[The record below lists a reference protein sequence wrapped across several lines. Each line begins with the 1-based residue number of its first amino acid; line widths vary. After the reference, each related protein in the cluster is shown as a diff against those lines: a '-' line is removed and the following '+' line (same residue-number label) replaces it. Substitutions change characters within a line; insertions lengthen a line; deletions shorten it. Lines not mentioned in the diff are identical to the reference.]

1 MPSRILQEPAPDIRC
16 RINSLEI
23 DPQSRQ
29 WFQCRLESLHYGHP
43 RRSISLRRGVKGVRL
58 AFSGLLVIE
67 GWLRP
72 VEEGA
77 EVLLINHYGGHHFG
91 RIVATSNLVQ
101 RRDLPPQSGYF
112 VLSVLAAQLLH
123 HNQLVLQLRNGDG
136 NHNLVRFSIDCQP
149 LDRHL
154 GGAPPRYIS
163 LITAG
168 RSGSTLLCKSLNA
181 FPGLLSPSQEQHEP
195 TMLRSSLNAM
205 LDGLCLRWSSTVAG
219 CSGDRDP
226 FWNLPHL
233 GRRNPFAHAYSTA
246 HIEQLMAACQSSAL
260 SYYRQAGPDTDPPT
274 WLTADAAEEA
284 AGASPGAAA
293 GPGRAVIVE
302 KNWCNPF
309 LPLLARRLG
318 MVHLVLVRHP
328 IGMANSIRA
337 YQARTGFNLGF
348 DPGDPQQLA
357 THVARLCNGLA
368 WLARHL
374 PAAVVL
380 RYEDLVA
387 DIPGSLGAVLEGWGM
402 PPAAIAAGQA
412 ALAHSDLSPQLGHR
426 TEGHGLSAEEEQLI
440 VEMAATLIDAHYG
453 GTPTP

>member
-1 MPSRILQEPAPDIRC
+1 MPSRILQEPAADIRC
-16 RINSLEI
+16 RINTLEV
-23 DPQSRQ
+23 DAQSRQ
-29 WFQCRLESLHYGHP
+29 WFQCHLETLHYGHP
-43 RRSISLRRGVKGVRL
+43 RRSLSLRRGVKGVRL

-77 EVLLINHYGGHHFG
+77 DVVLINHYGGHHFG
-91 RIVATSNLVQ
+91 RILASSNLVQ

-112 VLSVLAAQLLH
+112 VLSILAGQLLH
-123 HNQLVLQLRNGDG
+123 HNRLVLQLRNRDG
-136 NHNLVRFSIDCQP
+136 NHNLVRISIDCQP

-154 GGAPPRYIS
+154 SNAPPRYIS

-181 FPGLLSPSQEQHEP
+181 FPGLLSPSNEQNEP
-195 TMLRSSLNAM
+195 TMLRSSLCGM
-205 LDGLCLRWSSTVAG
+205 LDGLCLRWASTVAG
-219 CSGDRDP
+219 SSGDLDP

-233 GRRNPFAHAYSTA
+233 GRRNPFSHAYSTA
-246 HIEQLMAACQSSAL
+246 HMERLMAACQASAL
-260 SYYRQAGPDTDPPT
+260 SYYRQPGPDHDP
-274 WLTADAAEEA
+274 
-284 AGASPGAAA
+284 PGAATTA
-293 GPGRAVIVE
+293 AEPGPGTAVIVE
-302 KNWCNPF
+302 KNWCSPF

-337 YQARTGFNLGF
+337 YQARTGFDVGF
-348 DPGDPQQLA
+348 DPADPEQLA
-357 THVARLCNGLA
+357 LHVARLCNGLA

-374 PAAVVL
+374 PEAVVL

-387 DIPGSLGAVLEGWGM
+387 DIPGSLATVLEGWGM
-402 PPAAIAAGQA
+402 PTAAIQAGQA

-426 TEGHGLSAEEEQLI
+426 TDSHLLSSEEEALI
-440 VEMAATLIDAHYG
+440 VEQASALIEAHYAG
-453 GTPTP
+453 APSPASLSAPSA